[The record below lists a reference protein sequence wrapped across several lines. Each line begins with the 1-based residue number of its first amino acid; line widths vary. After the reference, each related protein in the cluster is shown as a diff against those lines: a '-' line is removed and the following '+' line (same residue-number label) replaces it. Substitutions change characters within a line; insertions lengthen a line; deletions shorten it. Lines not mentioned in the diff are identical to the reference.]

1 MMGKNSKKRRIGS
14 DDYTLDLEKRVLEN
28 ERSLADLT
36 KLFHEQMKEKDRK
49 IAALELENSE
59 LRKGIDNGGLLVE
72 KSVES
77 GISDDVTDDDVTDHD
92 LLVIGDS
99 LVDSIDPKE
108 VNANGGT
115 TVVCVR
121 GGSPKD
127 ILEAFRNQIKK
138 KRFKRIV
145 VHVGTNLIPIYH
157 REYVA
162 DSIIETMFEIKKL
175 SSESKIAFSC
185 MLPKWN
191 DSWLPDIDYI
201 NSRVAN
207 AGICVPPSRRF
218 GFCNHLTRFVGMNGQ
233 VNPALFAKDGIHLSK
248 SGSKLFNK
256 SLKLLVDM
264 D

>member
-59 LRKGIDNGGLLVE
+59 LRKGIDGGLLVE

-77 GISDDVTDDDVTDHD
+77 GISDDVTDGDVTDHD

-127 ILEAFRNQIKK
+127 IF
-138 KRFKRIV
+138 
-145 VHVGTNLIPIYH
+145 
-157 REYVA
+157 
-162 DSIIETMFEIKKL
+162 
-175 SSESKIAFSC
+175 
-185 MLPKWN
+185 
-191 DSWLPDIDYI
+191 
-201 NSRVAN
+201 
-207 AGICVPPSRRF
+207 
-218 GFCNHLTRFVGMNGQ
+218 
-233 VNPALFAKDGIHLSK
+233 
-248 SGSKLFNK
+248 
-256 SLKLLVDM
+256 
-264 D
+264 